1 MMVPIGMPE
10 VSPRKAAAMISA
22 RNGCNLN
29 LVIRTISPITVT
41 TASSSRNV
49 SWDMPNIRGVSWLLL
64 LLKRVNQKS

>member
-1 MMVPIGMPE
+1 
-10 VSPRKAAAMISA
+10 
-22 RNGCNLN
+22 

-64 LLKRVNQKS
+64 LLKRVMRRP